1 MKILAVIPA
10 RGGSKRLP
18 GKNTKLLGK
27 KPLIQWSIETV
38 LGIPEICEVLVSTD
52 SLEIAEIAR
61 NAGANVPWLRPDH
74 LATDE
79 ASSVEVAMHALD
91 WYESQIQPVDGLLL
105 IQPTS
110 PFRTKTTIEHSLDR
124 FEKNGN
130 TPVIS
135 VSRSSEHPMWSL
147 KEEGS
152 FLVPFMENHG
162 LTSRSQDLPTT
173 YFVNGLIYLISP
185 SDIRNRASFFQG
197 KFTPIIVESV
207 KESLDIDTEWDF
219 KLAQYWLEND

>member
-61 NAGANVPWLRPDH
+61 KAGANVPWLRPDH

-110 PFRTKTTIEHSLDR
+110 PFRTKTTVEISLDR

-147 KEEGS
+147 KEEGR

-173 YFVNGLIYLISP
+173 YVMNGLIYLISP
-185 SDIRNRASFFQG
+185 SDIRNRGSFTQG

-219 KLAQYWLEND
+219 KLAQFWVEND